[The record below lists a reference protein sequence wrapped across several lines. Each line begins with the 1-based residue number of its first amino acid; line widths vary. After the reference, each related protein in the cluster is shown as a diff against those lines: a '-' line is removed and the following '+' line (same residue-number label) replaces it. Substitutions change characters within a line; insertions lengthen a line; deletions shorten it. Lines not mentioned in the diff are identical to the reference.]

1 MKRFLTVILSLM
13 ALVALSASPAAVAAP
28 DFNVGDRVEIDA
40 LGIGKWEPG
49 VVIAENADSYLVRTD
64 PLRPGMPYGEYTIPK
79 TGSWVDRIRAS
90 NAPLPDEQKID
101 NRKPTGILDCPITK
115 GIYGKNLPV
124 ATAKRM
130 VRCLAEYY
138 DGDDYASRVD
148 IKKFTVGKPRK
159 WNPYNDIGPGTIDTL
174 VYPIRVEA
182 VQLWWT
188 KASVEE
194 RRWLR
199 IYDCYYSTLD
209 EWKCGLSERIKDWP
223 SVTRPRR

>member
-1 MKRFLTVILSLM
+1 MKRALILLASVIALTGLVLS
-13 ALVALSASPAAVAAP
+13 SPAAAAR

-49 VVIAENADSYLVRTD
+49 VVIAEDDQSYLVRTD

-79 TGSWVDRIRAS
+79 TGAWVDRIRPS
-90 NAPLPDEQKID
+90 TAPLPDAQKPD
-101 NRKPTGILDCPITK
+101 KRKPTGILDCPITK
-115 GIYGKNLPV
+115 GIYGENLSVP
-124 ATAKRM
+124 TAKKM
-130 VRCLAEYY
+130 VRCLIEYY

-148 IKKFTVGKPRK
+148 IKGFKVGKPRL
-159 WNPYNDIGPGTIDTL
+159 WNPYDDIGPGTRDTL
-174 VYPIRVEA
+174 VYPIKVEA
-182 VQLWWT
+182 IQLWWT

-199 IYDCYYSTLD
+199 IYSCYYSTLD

-223 SVTRPRR
+223 SVTRPRA